1 MKLLPLSTL
10 LLITILSYGQSKNQQ
25 IEFLTFRVDSL
36 NNELSTTR
44 DKAFKDIQSRD
55 ATIDGLK
62 TELTQLKSDL
72 SDLESFTTLLTT
84 DNQILKLDMEEMS
97 MKNLELEAKL
107 ITIEDEIKNKVDDLK
122 LNLITFNEEESP
134 AGIID
139 MTVAD
144 YVIQLLDGSTVID
157 TFRSEYAEAVY
168 FEPEEGVVYT
178 RSEAGSQSTYYFR
191 KIGTHEVTVIKTW
204 YHPDFSEDGHDE
216 DIWIKTYKRNIN
228 NNWELFNCKGE
239 CK

>member
-1 MKLLPLSTL
+1 MKLLPLCTL
-10 LLITILSYGQSKNQQ
+10 LLITSLSYGQSKKQQ

-62 TELTQLKSDL
+62 KELTQLKSDL

-84 DNQILKLDMEEMS
+84 DNQILKLDLEELS

-107 ITIEDEIKNKVDDLK
+107 ITIEDVIKNKLDDLK
-122 LNLITFNEEESP
+122 LNLITFNEEEL
-134 AGIID
+134 AGID

-178 RSEAGSQSTYYFR
+178 RSEAGSQSTYYFK
-191 KIGTHEVTVIKTW
+191 KIGTHAVTFIKNW
-204 YHPDFSEDGHDE
+204 YHPDVGEDGHDE
-216 DIWIKTYKRNIN
+216 DVWIKTYKRNIN